1 MCNLKASL
9 ALATDYDGTLAYH
22 GAVSEATRSAL
33 ERYRDAGK
41 RLFLVT
47 GRLLPEV
54 ERLFPQWELFDCIV
68 AENGPVLFNTR
79 TREKTILSNGRSDR
93 LIAELRRR
101 GVEEM
106 TIGEVVV
113 AVWREHEPAVIDAVR
128 EAGLDLQLI
137 YNKDSVMMLPA
148 GADKMAGL
156 NVALAGFDL
165 SPEQVIAVGDGEND
179 EPLLSGC
186 GCGIAVANAVSE
198 LKAKAD
204 FVTTGERGEGVVE
217 VIKQALGPLSKS

>member
-1 MCNLKASL
+1 MCNLRASL
-9 ALATDYDGTLAYH
+9 ALATDYDGTLAH
-22 GAVSEATRSAL
+22 RGAVSEATVSAL

-68 AENGPVLFNTR
+68 AENGPVLFDTR

-93 LIAELRRR
+93 LVAELRKR
-101 GVEEM
+101 GVEEI

-113 AVWREHEPAVIDAVR
+113 AVWREHEPEVIDAVR

-156 NVALAGFDL
+156 KAALAGFDL
-165 SPEQVIAVGDGEND
+165 SPERVIAVGDGEND

-186 GCGIAVANAVSE
+186 GCGVAVANAVPE

-204 FVTTGERGEGVVE
+204 FVTAGERGEGVVE
-217 VIKQALGPLSKS
+217 LVQRALGN